1 MNKLQTFCIDQQIQQ
16 STINL
21 YTSCVKL
28 YEQIC
33 GLTLD
38 ELIKEADTEEEQGI
52 RWKNRKL
59 KERLIHFRNYLFAN
73 KSEGTAKRYLSC
85 IKTIYTHFEIEW
97 QPLPSFNS
105 KNIDKTFKMDYEDL
119 LNINE
124 IKDAYYE
131 ANNVTKCIILFAIS
145 SGLSKVDML
154 NMSVSDFIR
163 ACEPYLG
170 TDVELISKLKSLKDK
185 DIIPCFRGARQKTK
199 SKYTTFCSP
208 EASEHIIQYLLG
220 RDAQIREKYNESDE
234 EERKKLPSK
243 LDESMALFDVSDSH
257 LQYTFRKINN
267 KLNLGTVG
275 KFTKLRCHML
285 RKYHASTLL
294 NSEIITWT
302 VEEIDTLQGRS
313 MDITHQAYFK
323 NSKDKLFNKYRSCV
337 DELMLFKEVNGVDKE
352 TVEKLEKENNFYKK
366 EIVKNEN
373 KLEEQQ
379 KTIREIIENQ
389 RELEKMLGL
398 Q

>member
-1 MNKLQTFCIDQQIQQ
+1 MTKLQTFCEDKQLQQ

-21 YTSCVKL
+21 YTSCAKL
-28 YEQIC
+28 YEELAGIS
-33 GLTLD
+33 LD
-38 ELIKEADTEEEQGI
+38 NLIKEADNEEEQGI

-85 IKTIYTHFEIEW
+85 IKTIYTHFEIEL

-105 KNIDKTFKMDYEDL
+105 KQIDKTFKMDYEDL
-119 LNINE
+119 LTKDELI
-124 IKDAYYE
+124 DAYYE
-131 ANNVTKCIILFAIS
+131 ANNVVKCIILFAMS

-154 NMSVSDFIR
+154 NLKVSDFIQS
-163 ACEPYLG
+163 CEPYLNG
-170 TDVELISKLKSLKDK
+170 ETDLIQKLNSLKGK
-185 DIIPCFRGARQKTK
+185 DIIPCFRGARQKTATK
-199 SKYTTFCSP
+199 FTTFCSP
-208 EASEHIIQYLLG
+208 EAAEHIVQYLLG
-220 RDAQIREKYNESDE
+220 RNAQSKINED
-234 EERKKLPSK
+234 SK
-243 LDESMALFDVSDSH
+243 LFDISDAH

-267 KLNLGTVG
+267 KLKLGNVG

-285 RKYHASTLL
+285 RKYQASTLL

-323 NSKDKLFNKYRSCV
+323 NSKEKLFNKYRSCV

-352 TVEKLEKENNFYKK
+352 TVEKLERENNFYKK
-366 EIVKNEN
+366 EIVRNEN

-379 KTIREIIENQ
+379 RTIEQIISNQ
-389 RELEKMLGL
+389 KELESLLGL
-398 Q
+398 